1 MAKTK
6 TPKSERVV
14 DLKPKA
20 DRITEAQLKEIQQVV
35 SASNKIKLEIGNTE
49 AKKHA
54 MLHELDFVNKKIGE
68 IQSKLEEEYGKVDV
82 DISNGA
88 ITYSKDGQADS

>member
-1 MAKTK
+1 
-6 TPKSERVV
+6 
-14 DLKPKA
+14 
-20 DRITEAQLKEIQQVV
+20 
-35 SASNKIKLEIGNTE
+35 
-49 AKKHA
+49 